1 MLSGLVGL
9 SVAFEQNAYSTSES
23 KPANICV
30 TTVNGSIERPQPVS
44 LTLTTS
50 PGTASRK
57 ALKQNS
63 LFAMPLTAWHVHV
76 LL

>member
-9 SVAFEQNAYSTSES
+9 SVAFEQDAYSTSES
-23 KPANICV
+23 KPANICA
-30 TTVNGSIERPQPVS
+30 TAVNGSIARPQPVS

-57 ALKQNS
+57 ALKRTNS
-63 LFAMPLTAWHVHV
+63 LQTPLTAWHV